1 MTSKHLGPR
10 RRWLAWAAATAG
22 LVAITAVAASSMA
35 GAAPFIPAVPGAEH
49 SRQLDASAVLDQLEF
64 PVEYASE
71 GSSGNNCGATPV
83 LEANC
88 KRVAELFTLTKR
100 VDHTT
105 PILAQSSASGKPY
118 QKAVITVRDQSTGTP
133 ETLITYTLEDVRVV
147 DDHQVFNTHV
157 GGGSLREVITLAY
170 AKITWH
176 VGTTKAGRDWA
187 ANRNI

>member
-1 MTSKHLGPR
+1 MEEGLMTSKHLGPR

-105 PILAQSSASGKPY
+105 PILAQSSASGKPRPRS
-118 QKAVITVRDQSTGTP
+118 QARSARVALVPGRTARSGPPRAAGWST
-133 ETLITYTLEDVRVV
+133 
-147 DDHQVFNTHV
+147 
-157 GGGSLREVITLAY
+157 
-170 AKITWH
+170 
-176 VGTTKAGRDWA
+176 
-187 ANRNI
+187 